1 MPAPYKLKKP
11 LTTRNQL
18 NRFIKFSHEKA
29 VEDRKQAWET
39 YQFFKKEVADNNR
52 ESDKEQMMA
61 ALKLLQTSTA
71 NLTKLIDVVSKITA
85 EDSPFEKLTP
95 SFQDLLK
102 NDKKLKPRLPGSGPS
117 LQEDSND

>member
-18 NRFIKFSHEKA
+18 NRFIKFVHEKA
-29 VEDRKQAWET
+29 TEDRKQSWEV
-39 YQFFKKEVADNNR
+39 YQLYKRLVEENNR
-52 ESDKEQMMA
+52 DSDKEQMLTC
-61 ALKLLQTSTA
+61 LKLLQASTE
-71 NLTKLIDVVSKITA
+71 NLTKLISVVSKITA

-117 LQEDSND
+117 LKEDSND